1 MPSLTVL
8 LRPEDVPDAAA
19 IQEQVRLIQA
29 LPVVRTLSQLPGTA
43 KTRAGF
49 QAFLWCHAGREHG
62 GCGKK
67 MEAAVQLTSTRTTLL
82 ACLQELHAHLLTRHT
97 GCLAAAEAGR
107 AAAAAATSEPAPP
120 PAATEGML
128 LMQVA
133 RERSAQL
140 EAAELAAIAACKA
153 SDEEIAAI
161 ERKYFP
167 KKQRADEEP
176 ATHFSEWTPR
186 TWLREETRV
195 RGRRALAL
203 GTYQNASAPRT
214 GKTGYLEHAR
224 HGLIG
229 CVLYWAGGVLRIAT
243 AMVLLLIKRLGLT
256 ERVRTALYSKE
267 LRYAETEHAICD
279 LLEQVTHAHTHTCKQ
294 EEVERGMGERERD
307 ICKIGATQSLYDR
320 YEIVT
325 WSLRKRYIIV
335 T

>member
-97 GCLAAAEAGR
+97 GCLAAAEAAR
-107 AAAAAATSEPAPP
+107 TADTAAHEPAP

-128 LMQVA
+128 RMQEA
-133 RERSAQL
+133 RQRVLQL
-140 EAAELAAIAACKA
+140 EADEAAAVAARKA
-153 SDEEIAAI
+153 ADEEITAL
-161 ERKYFP
+161 ERQYFP
-167 KKQRADEEP
+167 KKQRAAADEEP
-176 ATHFSEWTPR
+176 ATHYSVWTPR
-186 TWLREETRV
+186 TWLREETQV

-203 GTYQNASAPRT
+203 GTYQNALAPRT
-214 GKTGYLEHAR
+214 GKSGFLEHAR

-229 CVLYWAGGVLRIAT
+229 CVLYWAGGVLKIAT

-256 ERVRTALYSKE
+256 ERVRSALYSKE
-267 LRYAETEHAICD
+267 LRDAQTEHAICE
-279 LLEQVTHAHTHTCKQ
+279 LLEQVTHTHTHTHTLTPLLPPT
-294 EEVERGMGERERD
+294 V
-307 ICKIGATQSLYDR
+307 S
-320 YEIVT
+320 
-325 WSLRKRYIIV
+325 SSRKLLP
-335 T
+335 